1 MALNWRT
8 LRNAIGSML
17 GGMEDSKHV
26 GPEEAISIPAV
37 WHAIS
42 KIGGHVGQLPLHV
55 YRRLDRGAEKA
66 TDHPAYHL
74 VRNRPTPLLS
84 AFDWKELSM
93 VHALLWGNARSWIVR
108 DASGRPMEILPLH
121 PDNTVCVLFQ
131 GQKYHVTKPASESRE
146 SLFRQFVIQQD
157 DMLIIPDADVLHIK
171 GISFDGIDGKGS
183 IPTHKRTLRIAIDSE
198 RSLENQLSKGFA
210 GSILLEAP
218 AGAFADEQDAKRF
231 VEAFKAH
238 HNGSEKAGQI
248 GLLREG
254 IKANVIS
261 MSSVDMQMIEQRAFS
276 RQDIAL
282 LFGLESILGDNAS
295 VCHNSLEQK
304 KLAYLLDTL
313 MRWLVK
319 WEQEL
324 DYKLLSDQEKQAD
337 SHYFK
342 FTDRALLRADS
353 QTQSQILS
361 TYITA
366 RVISPNEARAML
378 DLNPYEGGD
387 DYANPAI
394 DTRPTDIPE
403 PDDSP
408 ENEDDDEEE
417 DEPPRAAGRRAVV
430 SRLRNLLGVEAKRA
444 VDGCRQK
451 NFADWAEKFYA
462 SWEGKL
468 AEVIAEVGGDPN
480 LASHHCE
487 ESKRQ
492 LIEASGRVKTNEE
505 LAAEVGQ
512 IVADWPERRAEEL
525 ATIILKG

>member
-1 MALNWRT
+1 
-8 LRNAIGSML
+8 
-17 GGMEDSKHV
+17 
-26 GPEEAISIPAV
+26 
-37 WHAIS
+37 
-42 KIGGHVGQLPLHV
+42 
-55 YRRLDRGAEKA
+55 
-66 TDHPAYHL
+66 
-74 VRNRPTPLLS
+74 
-84 AFDWKELSM
+84 
-93 VHALLWGNARSWIVR
+93 
-108 DASGRPMEILPLH
+108 
-121 PDNTVCVLFQ
+121 
-131 GQKYHVTKPASESRE
+131 
-146 SLFRQFVIQQD
+146 
-157 DMLIIPDADVLHIK
+157 MLIIPDADVLHIK

-295 VCHNSLEQK
+295 VSYNSLEQK

-324 DYKLLSDQEKQAD
+324 DYKLLSDAEKQAD

-387 DYANPAI
+387 EYANPSI
-394 DTRPTDIPE
+394 DTRQVIV
-403 PDDSP
+403 
-408 ENEDDDEEE
+408 
-417 DEPPRAAGRRAVV
+417 PRMSATLDWHVAPILGN
-430 SRLRNLLGVEAKRA
+430 RLR
-444 VDGCRQK
+444 
-451 NFADWAEKFYA
+451 
-462 SWEGKL
+462 
-468 AEVIAEVGGDPN
+468 
-480 LASHHCE
+480 
-487 ESKRQ
+487 
-492 LIEASGRVKTNEE
+492 
-505 LAAEVGQ
+505 
-512 IVADWPERRAEEL
+512 
-525 ATIILKG
+525 

>member
-1 MALNWRT
+1 
-8 LRNAIGSML
+8 
-17 GGMEDSKHV
+17 
-26 GPEEAISIPAV
+26 
-37 WHAIS
+37 
-42 KIGGHVGQLPLHV
+42 
-55 YRRLDRGAEKA
+55 
-66 TDHPAYHL
+66 
-74 VRNRPTPLLS
+74 
-84 AFDWKELSM
+84 
-93 VHALLWGNARSWIVR
+93 
-108 DASGRPMEILPLH
+108 
-121 PDNTVCVLFQ
+121 
-131 GQKYHVTKPASESRE
+131 
-146 SLFRQFVIQQD
+146 
-157 DMLIIPDADVLHIK
+157 
-171 GISFDGIDGKGS
+171 
-183 IPTHKRTLRIAIDSE
+183 
-198 RSLENQLSKGFA
+198 
-210 GSILLEAP
+210 LLEAP

-295 VCHNSLEQK
+295 VSYNSLEQK

-324 DYKLLSDQEKQAD
+324 DYKLLSDAEKQAD

-387 DYANPAI
+387 EYANPSI
-394 DTRPTDIPE
+394 DTRQVIVEE

-408 ENEDDDEEE
+408 EDEDDDSPE
-417 DEPPRAAGRRAVV
+417 DEPQGTAGRRAVV
-430 SRLRNLLGVEAKRA
+430 SRLRNLLGVEAKRT

>member
-1 MALNWRT
+1 
-8 LRNAIGSML
+8 
-17 GGMEDSKHV
+17 
-26 GPEEAISIPAV
+26 
-37 WHAIS
+37 
-42 KIGGHVGQLPLHV
+42 
-55 YRRLDRGAEKA
+55 
-66 TDHPAYHL
+66 
-74 VRNRPTPLLS
+74 
-84 AFDWKELSM
+84 
-93 VHALLWGNARSWIVR
+93 
-108 DASGRPMEILPLH
+108 
-121 PDNTVCVLFQ
+121 
-131 GQKYHVTKPASESRE
+131 
-146 SLFRQFVIQQD
+146 
-157 DMLIIPDADVLHIK
+157 
-171 GISFDGIDGKGS
+171 
-183 IPTHKRTLRIAIDSE
+183 
-198 RSLENQLSKGFA
+198 
-210 GSILLEAP
+210 
-218 AGAFADEQDAKRF
+218 
-231 VEAFKAH
+231 
-238 HNGSEKAGQI
+238 
-248 GLLREG
+248 
-254 IKANVIS
+254 
-261 MSSVDMQMIEQRAFS
+261 MIEQRAFS

-295 VCHNSLEQK
+295 VSYNSLEQK

-324 DYKLLSDQEKQAD
+324 DYKLLSDGEKRTD

-353 QTQSQILS
+353 QAQSQIIS

-387 DYANPAI
+387 EYANPSI
-394 DTRPTDIPE
+394 DTRQVIVEE

-408 ENEDDDEEE
+408 EDEDDDSPE
-417 DEPPRAAGRRAVV
+417 DESQGTAGRRAVV
-430 SRLRNLLGVEAKRA
+430 SRLRNLLGVEAKRT